1 MTSYYRKSLESR
13 VRKLEENINIKGQKV
28 LFIDMNEDGTY
39 GKNHF
44 TQAQLDQYAKEN
56 GYDIVFIDDIA

>member
-1 MTSYYRKSLESR
+1 MTSYYKRSLDTR

-44 TQAQLDQYAKEN
+44 TQDQLDQYVKEN
-56 GYDIVFIDDIA
+56 DYDTVFIDDIA